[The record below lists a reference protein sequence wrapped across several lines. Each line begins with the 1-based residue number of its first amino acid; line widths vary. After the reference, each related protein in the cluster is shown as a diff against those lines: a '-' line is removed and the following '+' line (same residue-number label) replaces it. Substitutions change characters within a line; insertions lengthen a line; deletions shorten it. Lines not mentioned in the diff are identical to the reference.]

1 MFRSLANRLTLW
13 YAAVAVGLCIIVS
26 ATYTVLGFS
35 SVAANA
41 NQSNTQAL
49 REAADFIALSQRQ
62 HQQLSAEAPKIA
74 AEVSRGGLRVAII
87 DRNGK
92 LLGGQRPTF
101 EAGGRG
107 VLALM
112 SLLGIRPH
120 VLHFSGGL
128 IIADPDPTRMSARLD
143 RFWKTTIVVSIVAA
157 IIVWLAFSGITRR
170 ALHPLV
176 EVTTALQHFGSG
188 EVSSRFIIDPGKRD
202 EMAALTMAYNS
213 AVDQVNAA
221 FKERRSAELQMSQ
234 FIADAGH
241 QLRTPLTVVMGF
253 IEVLRKGTARDPETA
268 GKIFDAMTIESRRMR
283 TLIDRLVLLARLERG
298 GDGSERTQFDVA
310 ALTSGVVDSFKH
322 VPGGE
327 RLSLK
332 AQSQALVAADKSE
345 IHEAISNL
353 IDNALK
359 YSADSPV
366 RVSVGVNDG
375 SVTVDVR
382 DAGPGIAR
390 EEQEKI
396 FDRFYRGSIADGVEG
411 SGLGLAIVKRAVERA
426 NGRLRLE
433 SSSGAGTT
441 FEIELPRAVSA
452 NISA

>member
-1 MFRSLANRLTLW
+1 MFQSLANRLTLW

-26 ATYTVLGFS
+26 ASYTLLGFS

-41 NQSNTQAL
+41 DQTNTQAL
-49 REAADFIALSQRQ
+49 REAADFIALSQQQ
-62 HQQLSAEAPKIA
+62 HQQLSVEAPKIA
-74 AEVSRGGLRVAII
+74 AEVSRGRLRVAIL
-87 DRNGK
+87 DRNGR
-92 LLGGQRPTF
+92 LLGGQLPNLD
-101 EAGGRG
+101 ASGRG

-112 SLLGIRPH
+112 SLFGIRPH
-120 VLHFSGGL
+120 VQHFNGG
-128 IIADPDPTRMSARLD
+128 IIITSPDPTHLAVRLE
-143 RFWKTTIVVSIVAA
+143 RFWKTTLVVSVLSA
-157 IIVWLAFSGITRR
+157 IIIWLAFSGITRR
-170 ALHPLV
+170 ALHPLM

-188 EVSSRFIIDPGKRD
+188 EVSSRFLIDPGKRD

-221 FKERRSAELQMSQ
+221 LKERRRAELQMSQ

-283 TLIDRLVLLARLERG
+283 TLIDRLVLLARLERA
-298 GDGSERTQFDVA
+298 GDGSERTQFDLA
-310 ALTSGVVDSFKH
+310 ALASGIVDSFKH
-322 VPGGE
+322 VPGGD
-327 RLSLK
+327 RLSLE
-332 AQSQALVAADKSE
+332 ARSQALVAADKSE

-359 YSADSPV
+359 YGADSPV

-375 SVTVDVR
+375 SVTVDVH

-390 EEQEKI
+390 EEQDKI
-396 FDRFYRGSIADGVEG
+396 FDRFYRGSVTGGVEG

-433 SSSGAGTT
+433 SAAGAGTT
-441 FEIELPRAVSA
+441 FEIQLPRAGAETLS
-452 NISA
+452 S

>member
-26 ATYTVLGFS
+26 ATYTLLGFS
-35 SVAANA
+35 SVATNA
-41 NQSNTQAL
+41 NQTNTQAL
-49 REAADFIALSQRQ
+49 REAGDFIALSQRQ
-62 HQQLSAEAPKIA
+62 HQQLSVEAPKIA
-74 AEVSRGGLRVAII
+74 AEVSRGGLRVAIL

-92 LLGGQRPTF
+92 LLGGQRPDF
-101 EAGGRG
+101 DASGRG

-112 SLLGIRPH
+112 SLFGIRPY
-120 VLHFSGGL
+120 VQHFSGGI
-128 IIADPDPTRMSARLD
+128 IIASPDPTRLAARLE
-143 RFWKTTIVVSIVAA
+143 RFWKTTLVVSILSA
-157 IIVWLAFSGITRR
+157 IIVWLAFTGITRR

-188 EVSSRFIIDPGKRD
+188 EVSSRFMIEPGKRD
-202 EMAALTMAYNS
+202 EMAALTLAYNR

-221 FKERRSAELQMSQ
+221 FKERRGAELQMSQ

-283 TLIDRLVLLARLERG
+283 TLIDRLVLLARLERA

-310 ALTSGVVDSFKH
+310 ALTAGIVDSFKH
-322 VPGGE
+322 VPGGD
-327 RLSLK
+327 RLSVET
-332 AQSQALVAADKSE
+332 QSQAVVAADKSE

-366 RVSVGVNDG
+366 RVSVGVDDG
-375 SVTVDVR
+375 SVTVDVY
-382 DAGPGIAR
+382 DAGPGIAP
-390 EEQEKI
+390 EEQDKI
-396 FDRFYRGSIADGVEG
+396 FDRFYRGAVADGVEG

-433 SSSGAGTT
+433 SASGAGTT
-441 FEIELPRAVSA
+441 FEIQLPRVTATTPSA
-452 NISA
+452 